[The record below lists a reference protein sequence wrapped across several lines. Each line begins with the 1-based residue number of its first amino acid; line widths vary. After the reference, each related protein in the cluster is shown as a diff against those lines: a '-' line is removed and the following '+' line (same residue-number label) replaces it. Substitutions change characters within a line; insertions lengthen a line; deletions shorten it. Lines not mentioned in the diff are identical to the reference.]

1 MKERSRNVMV
11 GFTALIAVLGLAVMF
26 ILFGNMLELAD
37 KGYEVK
43 VTMPNASGLNGG
55 SLVQLDGINIGRV
68 ESVRLQPTP
77 KTGVLLELKIDENV
91 DVPSNVKVEVNPK
104 LVGGTVSLEMTR
116 AEKPEAPL
124 PKDGSAQ
131 LEGQVGSIASALGES
146 LKGTLGGPM
155 QQLEKL
161 TGQFE
166 GLSQEWTQ
174 VGKNLNQL
182 LEPRLAA
189 RVDGEGGVPTTQPN
203 MSTLVERT
211 DQRMKELQQVLANL
225 NRWVGDEQ
233 LLADFKATAANAKEA
248 SAKLNTGVDKITGL
262 ADSSRENVDQLT
274 KRMMAVADDLSKA
287 IGSMQQTI
295 DKAREGDG
303 TVGKLINDPALY
315 NNLNDT
321 AERLGAAATELQ
333 LLIQKWKAEGL
344 PVQF

>member
-1 MKERSRNVMV
+1 MKERGRNLIV
-11 GFTALIAVLGLAVMF
+11 GLTALIAVVGLGFMF
-26 ILFGNMLELAD
+26 ILFGNVLQMAED
-37 KGYEVK
+37 GYEVK
-43 VTMPNASGLNGG
+43 VTMPNASGLNSG
-55 SLVQLDGINIGRV
+55 SLVQLDGINVGRV

-77 KTGVLLELKIDENV
+77 KTGVLLRLKIDKQV
-91 DVPSNVKVEVNPK
+91 DVPGNVIVEVNPK

-116 AEKPEAPL
+116 AEAPADPL
-124 PKDGSAQ
+124 PKDGTAQ
-131 LEGQVGSIASALGES
+131 LEGQVGSMANALAES

-155 QQLEKL
+155 EQLEKL

-166 GLSQEWTQ
+166 GLSHEWTQ
-174 VGKNLNQL
+174 VGRNLNQL

-189 RVDGEGGVPTTQPN
+189 TVDGEGGVPTTQPN

-211 DQRMKELQQVLANL
+211 DQRMKELKEVMDGLKK
-225 NRWVGDEQ
+225 WVGDEQ

-295 DKAREGDG
+295 DKAGAGDG

-321 AERLGAAATELQ
+321 AERLGTAATELQ

-344 PVQF
+344 PVRF